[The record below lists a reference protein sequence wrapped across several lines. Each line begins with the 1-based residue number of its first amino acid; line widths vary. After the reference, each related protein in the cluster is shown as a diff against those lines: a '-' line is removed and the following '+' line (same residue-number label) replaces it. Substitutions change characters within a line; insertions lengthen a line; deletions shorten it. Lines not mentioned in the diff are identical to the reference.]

1 MGSAGRTM
9 ARTTGA
15 RVVRTTIAA
24 LTALAVLALAGA
36 CADAPEAGPPAAV
49 VVAEPVA
56 VDKASPPAVPAPPA
70 ADLAALPVVDLLHVV
85 PGLPG
90 TDGLPQRANDD
101 PALGRW
107 QTAVVVRDTA
117 ARAAPAG
124 TPVGVVPALTL
135 EVRTT
140 LPVIDQRGRWLR
152 VMVATRSAL
161 PSQDV
166 AQVNG
171 RSVWIDAGDTE
182 AAGTDWTIAVDVAAQ
197 TITVDDG
204 TTTHVLPVKAT
215 GAPATPTPH
224 VPAFL
229 LGTRWLEPGTT
240 TPRVL
245 LLSTQSETIDHY
257 DKPTG
262 TAVTAI
268 HTTTLR
274 GTGAVSNGCVRVS
287 DEVLDLVW
295 QAPAG
300 TVVTT
305 VG

>member
-1 MGSAGRTM
+1 MLTARSAL
-9 ARTTGA
+9 A
-15 RVVRTTIAA
+15 
-24 LTALAVLALAGA
+24 ALAVLALAGA
-36 CADAPEAGPPAAV
+36 CADAPAATPAAAPAPV
-49 VVAEPVA
+49 VVTAPVA
-56 VDKASPPAVPAPPA
+56 VEKAAAPTVPAPPA
-70 ADLAALPVVDLLHVV
+70 ADLSTLPVIDLLHVV

-90 TDGLPQRANDD
+90 IDGLTQRKNAD
-101 PALGRW
+101 PSLGRW
-107 QTAVVVRDTA
+107 QTVVVVRDTA
-117 ARAAPAG
+117 GRVAPAG
-124 TPVGVVPALTL
+124 AAVGVVPPLTL

-152 VMVATRSAL
+152 VMVATRGAL

-166 AQVNG
+166 AQTNG
-171 RSVWIDAGDTE
+171 RSVWIDSADTE
-182 AAGTDWTIAVDVAAQ
+182 PAGTDWSIQVDTAAQ

-215 GAPATPTPH
+215 GAPGTPTPH

-229 LGTRWLEPGTT
+229 VGTRWLQPGST

-245 LLSTQSETIDHY
+245 LLSTQSESIDHY

-274 GTGAVSNGCVRVS
+274 GAGAVSNGCVRVG
-287 DEVLDLVW
+287 DDVLDLVW